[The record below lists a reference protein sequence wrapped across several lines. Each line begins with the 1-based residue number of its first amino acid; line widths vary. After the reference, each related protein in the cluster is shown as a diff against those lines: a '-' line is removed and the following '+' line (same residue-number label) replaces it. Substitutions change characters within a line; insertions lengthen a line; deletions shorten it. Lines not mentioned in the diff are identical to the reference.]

1 MRTVTIPVEEYQ
13 KLVKESAKIEILR
26 RSIKPERSYIDND
39 IVKAIL
45 GDPEKVYIVEEED
58 F

>member
-26 RSIKPERSYIDND
+26 RSIKPERSYIDKD